1 MVLKMK
7 DGENND
13 FEEGEAYAN
22 ALYYFYDDLKVLAE
36 DAEKQ
41 CEIMGNFNVAWELRD
56 DATRDAS
63 AVLNLVGDQISN
75 EQRAGIKRL
84 LADVAAVPDSVVN
97 VPRGSAKEEHLR
109 AMKNPVWDQV
119 RLDAKE
125 LLSLLEPELK
135 RVKDVWGWS

>member
-1 MVLKMK
+1 MN
-7 DGENND
+7 ETEQND

-41 CEIMGNFNVAWELRD
+41 CEVMDNFNVAWELRD

-63 AVLNLVGDQISN
+63 AVLNLAGEQISA
-75 EQRAGIKRL
+75 EQRAGIERL
-84 LADVAAVPDSVVN
+84 LADVAAVPDNVVN
-97 VPRGSAKEEHLR
+97 VPMGSAKEEHLR
-109 AMKNPVWDQV
+109 AMNNPAWDQV

-125 LLSLLEPELK
+125 LISLLGPELK

>member
-1 MVLKMK
+1 MN
-7 DGENND
+7 ETEQND

-36 DAEKQ
+36 EAEKQ
-41 CEIMGNFNVAWELRD
+41 CEVMDNFNVAWELRD

-63 AVLNLVGDQISN
+63 AVLNLAGEQISE
-75 EQRAGIKRL
+75 EQRAGIERL

-109 AMKNPVWDQV
+109 AMNNPVWDQV

-125 LLSLLEPELK
+125 LISLLGPELK